1 MNDQLLAEIHVEDL
15 EGTRAVAGALAGV
28 LRAGDLV
35 LLTGELGAGK
45 TAFTQALAAALGV
58 VGPVTSPTFTLARSY
73 PCAGGVELVHADIYR
88 LEQLA
93 EVVDLGLPEQL
104 EEGALAVV
112 EWGERGAPAL
122 LPEHL
127 AVALTPG
134 ADDDER
140 WIEVRP
146 VGDPWVGRWPAV
158 LAALAPLDEAPLD
171 EAPPDEAPLDEAPPG
186 GAPPG
191 GAPPGGAAGGGP

>member
-1 MNDQLLAEIHVEDL
+1 VTDPLLAEIHVEDL
-15 EGTRAVAGALAGV
+15 EGTWAVAGALAGV

-35 LLTGELGAGK
+35 ALTGEMGAGK

-58 VGPVTSPTFTLARSY
+58 VGPVTSPTFALVRSY
-73 PCAGGVELVHADIYR
+73 TGAGGVELLHADIYR

-122 LPEHL
+122 LPEYL
-127 AVALTPG
+127 AVTLTPG
-134 ADDDER
+134 ADDGER

-146 VGDPWVGRWPAV
+146 VGDPWIGRWPTV
-158 LAALAPLDEAPLD
+158 LAALAPLDEA
-171 EAPPDEAPLDEAPPG
+171 
-186 GAPPG
+186 
-191 GAPPGGAAGGGP
+191 AGDGP